1 MEYNG
6 FTMACQLIDGKALAQ
21 SIRDEVRARVGVLKA
36 AGWSPYLISMEIG
49 ENPAAALYIGNQR
62 RACEAVGVG
71 FEARQYPGEITQLE
85 MLAAL
90 EALNADP
97 RVTGI
102 ILQRPVPG
110 RLDLEALQNAIH
122 FSKDVE
128 GMNAVNIG
136 KIVYGNFAIGPC
148 TSLAAVALLKATGL
162 KLNGLEVVVVGH
174 SEIVGKPVALV
185 LMEQLATV
193 TICHHATRNLAE
205 HTRQADAIIVA
216 VGKPG
221 LITGDM
227 VKPGAAVIDIGINRV
242 EVTLPGGGSKT
253 RIVGDVEAESVR
265 EVAGW
270 LSPVPGG
277 VGPVTVAMLLRNT
290 VLATERQ
297 RQRYEE
303 TMRP

>member
-1 MEYNG
+1 M
-6 FTMACQLIDGKALAQ
+6 TCQLIDGKAVAQ
-21 SIRDEVRARVGVLKA
+21 TIKDEVRARVAALKEG
-36 AGWSPYLISMEIG
+36 GWSPYLVSIEIG
-49 ENPAAALYIGNQR
+49 DNPAAALFISNQR
-62 RACEAVGVG
+62 RACEQVGVRY
-71 FEARQYPGEITQLE
+71 EARQYPGEITQLE

-90 EALNADP
+90 QALNVDP

-102 ILQRPVPG
+102 ILQRPVPK

-122 FSKDVE
+122 ASKDVE

-136 KIVYGNFAIGPC
+136 KIVYGNFALGPC

-162 KLNGLEVVVVGH
+162 KLGGLEVVVVGH

-193 TICHHATRNLAE
+193 TICHHATRHLAD
-205 HTRQADAIIVA
+205 HTRQAEAVIVA

-242 EVTLPGGGSKT
+242 EATAPDGSPKAM
-253 RIVGDVEAESVR
+253 IVGDVDFDSVR

-270 LSPVPGG
+270 LTPVPGG

-297 RQRYEE
+297 RQKYEDA
-303 TMRP
+303 MRP